1 MASVAEQLAS
11 NINFGVFAKATEL
24 KKRLWFTLGC
34 LIVYR
39 LGTYVPLPGIDPLV
53 MEQIFHQ
60 QSGGILGMF
69 NMFSGGALARMSI
82 FALGI
87 HDVVGKSLGS
97 TNPHN
102 MVKATFDALVHVV
115 SPRLIAAKRGRK
127 VADILGRR
135 DTGDTAAKAE

>member
-1 MASVAEQLAS
+1 MLLRTAPP
-11 NINFGVFAKATEL
+11 
-24 KKRLWFTLGC
+24 
-34 LIVYR
+34 
-39 LGTYVPLPGIDPLV
+39 GTGI
-53 MEQIFHQ
+53 IA
-60 QSGGILGMF
+60 GGPMR
-69 NMFSGGALARMSI
+69 AVCE
-82 FALGI
+82 ALGI

-135 DTGDTAAKAE
+135 DSAATPRRRRSRVDGAEGQDHPDQEPDRPAA